1 MKIDI
6 GAVMEGK
13 REDLPIRANDVIII
27 PNSKLKSMGAALLK
41 SLGFSATRVIPR
53 Y

>member
-13 REDLPIRANDVIII
+13 AQDLAIRANDVIII
-27 PNSKLKSMGAALLK
+27 PNSKLKSVGAALLR
-41 SLGFSATRVIPR
+41 SLGAAPYQVIPR
-53 Y
+53 